1 MDAGGASYA
10 VIFTVF
16 GLQQMPDPALAMHRW
31 VRRKTKKKKQ
41 HTRNNKNIEKSDA
54 DKARVRQVKALGGLL
69 VTLSK
74 KKRRRRLTRDLVMR
88 LKKPSNACKET
99 N

>member
-31 VRRKTKKKKQ
+31 VQRKKIKKETKK
-41 HTRNNKNIEKSDA
+41 
-54 DKARVRQVKALGGLL
+54 
-69 VTLSK
+69 
-74 KKRRRRLTRDLVMR
+74 
-88 LKKPSNACKET
+88 
-99 N
+99 